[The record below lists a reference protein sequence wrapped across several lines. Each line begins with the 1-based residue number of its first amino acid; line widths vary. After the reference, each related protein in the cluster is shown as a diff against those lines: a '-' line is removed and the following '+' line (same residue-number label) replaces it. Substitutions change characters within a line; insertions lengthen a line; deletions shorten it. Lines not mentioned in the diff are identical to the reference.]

1 MCHRRA
7 RYLALACPPR
17 TSVPASPERARSA
30 RARPQCPSEAGRG
43 SAARPYCAAGA
54 SDYAKRVM
62 NKERITHACASG
74 FDQVIADLENLVRIP
89 SVSADSF
96 DQEQV
101 ERSARAVAELF
112 AAAGLDSVDILRV
125 STEDGISGRPA
136 VVGHKEGPKGA
147 PHVLLYAHH
156 DVQPPGDTST
166 WESEPFEPTIRGERM
181 YGRGTGDDKA
191 GVVAHLGALRA
202 WGDDLP
208 VSLTVFIEGEEEI
221 GSPSFVT
228 FLETYR
234 ERLAADVI
242 IVADSSNWAV
252 GTPSVTTS
260 LRGVVSA
267 EVSVKVAEHA
277 VHSGMFGGPFLD
289 AVTSMC
295 RLIATLHDDDGAPA
309 VQGLH
314 SYDHAQVEYPE
325 ENLRAEAGLV
335 DSLELSGRGSLASRL
350 WTQPAITT
358 IGMDVTSVEKSS
370 NTAIPQCTAMLS
382 LRVAPGQDPQE
393 AAGALREHLLSH
405 APRGAEV
412 EVKITET
419 GPAYLAAEGTKGIE
433 ALRWAL
439 ADAWDNEPKDI
450 GVGGSIPFI
459 GDLQRVF
466 PEADVLVTGVEDPN
480 TKAHSE
486 NESVHL
492 GELQKVITAEALL
505 LGRLGGVF

>member
-1 MCHRRA
+1 
-7 RYLALACPPR
+7 
-17 TSVPASPERARSA
+17 
-30 RARPQCPSEAGRG
+30 
-43 SAARPYCAAGA
+43 
-54 SDYAKRVM
+54 M
-62 NKERITHACASG
+62 NKETITQATASG
-74 FDQVIADLENLVRIP
+74 FDRVIDDLKNLVRIP

-112 AAAGLDSVDILRV
+112 AEAGLDTVDILRV
-125 STEDGISGRPA
+125 TAPDGTAGRPA
-136 VVGHKEGPKGA
+136 VVGHKEGPEGA
-147 PHVLLYAHH
+147 PHILLYAHH
-156 DVQPPGDTST
+156 DVQPPGEAST
-166 WESEPFEPTIRGERM
+166 WKTEPFEPTTIGERM
-181 YGRGTGDDKA
+181 YGRGAADDKA
-191 GVVAHLGALRA
+191 GIVAHLGALRA
-202 WGDDLP
+202 WGEDLP

-267 EVSVKVAEHA
+267 DVTVTVADHA

-309 VQGLH
+309 VEGLKG
-314 SYDHAQVEYPE
+314 YDHAQVDYPE
-325 ENLRAEAGLV
+325 ENLRSEAGLV
-335 DSLELSGRGSLASRL
+335 DTLELSGRGSLASRL

-370 NTAIPQCTAMLS
+370 NTAIPQCKAVVS
-382 LRVAPGQDPQE
+382 LRVAPGQDPKE
-393 AAGALREHLLSH
+393 AAACLRDHLLSH
-405 APRGAEV
+405 APRGAQV
-412 EVKITET
+412 EVKINET
-419 GPAYLAAEGTKGIE
+419 GPSYQATEGTEGLK

-439 ADAWDNEPKDI
+439 EAAWDSEPKDI

-459 GDLQRVF
+459 ADLQRVF

-480 TKAHSE
+480 TNAHSE

-492 GELQKVITAEALL
+492 GELKKVIAAEALL
-505 LGRLGGVF
+505 LGRLGGVL